1 MLPNIMHAMHIRI
14 LYPFIR
20 LKGITLEK
28 VYRTTILKVD
38 RQEHVKELHVV
49 ITHQYSPHITL
60 MG

>member
-1 MLPNIMHAMHIRI
+1 MHIRI
-14 LYPFIR
+14 MYPFIR